1 QQVFA
6 VKLQK
11 QVVNRRRNGVDDD
24 DVQRAQPVEK
34 LAFAA
39 RHEDA
44 QRKPDR
50 DGQGQRRPAQKQRVR
65 NLRRDDFPD
74 GRGGPDDGGGAQIAP
89 QKLQVEVFQLN
100 VQRVQQAHAAQNGLL
115 LLRVQLVV
123 VGAEK
128 AFDGHKPH
136 EDEHD
141 RHDDEQRQQR
151 LKKALYDV
159 SQQSDLSS
167 AGFPPSDPAGAG
179 RTGWRGAPR
188 REASNALS
196 SREWAPP
203 PERSPG
209 EAFIPYS
216 AVRKRLLLG
225 SRPPRRFPLGESLVV
240 LFGVHGLVQDA
251 LALEPLA
258 RHAGGR
264 VRRCERIEQ
273 GGHVSAA
280 AHAVGTESS
289 VIDEGHIS

>member
-1 QQVFA
+1 GGDAVDHGNHGVAHDVLEHDGAVAHALGPGQADVVLVQFVHHVAPHPHRVARDAAQRHGYDGQYPRLGVVGVKQHRQVQQVFA

-34 LAFAA
+34 RAFVA

-44 QRKPDR
+44 QRKPDG

-74 GRGGPDDGGGAQIAP
+74 GHVGPEDGGGAQIAP

-167 AGFPPSDPAGAG
+167 AGFPPSDPAG
-179 RTGWRGAPR
+179 
-188 REASNALS
+188 
-196 SREWAPP
+196 
-203 PERSPG
+203 
-209 EAFIPYS
+209 
-216 AVRKRLLLG
+216 
-225 SRPPRRFPLGESLVV
+225 
-240 LFGVHGLVQDA
+240 
-251 LALEPLA
+251 
-258 RHAGGR
+258 
-264 VRRCERIEQ
+264 
-273 GGHVSAA
+273 
-280 AHAVGTESS
+280 
-289 VIDEGHIS
+289 